1 VTEGS
6 GNHDATA
13 AANQA
18 ASTTEL
24 RGGSTT
30 AKIEFGVVAAIAL
43 VLAGHVFGGV
53 PTADFADGIKPWCDL
68 DLRFAAS
75 TEPTCSA
82 VAGKMEAKVTASG
95 AGLLAC
101 F

>member
-1 VTEGS
+1 VTDGS

-24 RGGSTT
+24 RGGSTA

-53 PTADFADGIKPWCDL
+53 PTADSRMDEGTLLVYPRAGFEGK
-68 DLRFAAS
+68 
-75 TEPTCSA
+75 TA
-82 VAGKMEAKVTASG
+82 VP
-95 AGLLAC
+95 
-101 F
+101 

>member
-6 GNHDATA
+6 GNHDATT

-24 RGGSTT
+24 RGSSSA
-30 AKIEFGVVAAIAL
+30 AKIEFGVIAAIAL

-53 PTADFADGIKPWCDL
+53 QLPTSRMDEGTLLVYPRAGFEGK
-68 DLRFAAS
+68 
-75 TEPTCSA
+75 TA
-82 VAGKMEAKVTASG
+82 VP
-95 AGLLAC
+95 
-101 F
+101 

>member
-6 GNHDATA
+6 GNHDATT

-24 RGGSTT
+24 RGGSTA
-30 AKIEFGVVAAIAL
+30 AKIEFGVIAAIAL

-53 PTADFADGIKPWCDL
+53 PTADFADG
-68 DLRFAAS
+68 
-75 TEPTCSA
+75 
-82 VAGKMEAKVTASG
+82 
-95 AGLLAC
+95 
-101 F
+101 

>member
-1 VTEGS
+1 MS
-6 GNHDATA
+6 GT
-13 AANQA
+13 NQMRP
-18 ASTTEL
+18 ASSARMHQT
-24 RGGSTT
+24 
-30 AKIEFGVVAAIAL
+30 K
-43 VLAGHVFGGV
+43 
-53 PTADFADGIKPWCDL
+53 WCDL

>member
-18 ASTTEL
+18 ASTNEL
-24 RGGSTT
+24 RGGSTA

-43 VLAGHVFGGV
+43 VLAGHVF
-53 PTADFADGIKPWCDL
+53 WRRSNCR
-68 DLRFAAS
+68 LRGWMRERCWFIP
-75 TEPTCSA
+75 EQ
-82 VAGKMEAKVTASG
+82 VLKGKLPYRDSETFYG
-95 AGLLAC
+95 PPNPFLLAVV
-101 F
+101 